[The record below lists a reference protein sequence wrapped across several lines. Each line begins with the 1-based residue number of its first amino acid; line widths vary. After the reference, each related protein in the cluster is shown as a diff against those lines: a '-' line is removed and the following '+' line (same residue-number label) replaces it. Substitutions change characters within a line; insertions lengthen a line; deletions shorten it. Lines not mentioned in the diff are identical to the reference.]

1 MLIYWDPLGKSW
13 FCNSSQVYCSQ
24 LYGMYIIKVSI
35 VSSHVFIVLVHTTFD
50 ETWSLKHMNNPITP
64 TSKYKQHPWGLDPWN
79 DPRFRAN
86 IWTHVTH
93 ATSQPLAALHNEA
106 RVFMN
111 SFWNFHITPIL
122 RVISGLFFN
131 SRRKIL
137 LKSFQGYFHLVNIL

>member
-1 MLIYWDPLGKSW
+1 MLIYCDPLGKSW

-35 VSSHVFIVLVHTTFD
+35 VSSHVFIVLVYTTFD

-106 RVFMN
+106 RN
-111 SFWNFHITPIL
+111 IYLFWNSYLTYLQCNKNCHFLSPRTQ
-122 RVISGLFFN
+122 
-131 SRRKIL
+131 
-137 LKSFQGYFHLVNIL
+137 SFADIIYRWSQMQL